1 MKWILLPI
9 LFILVVIAYCIIDF
23 KMGKKSFHQNSLS
36 RNYSRRKGDIHLIT
50 HGKDLFSLFLSDIK
64 DARSSIHILF
74 YIVKDDLFSKEF
86 LQLLIQK
93 AEEGVEVRLLL
104 DWLGSHNTPK
114 SLIKEIRNAG
124 GHVAYSN
131 RLKFPFPFFS
141 LQQRNHRKIS
151 VIDGNIGYVGG
162 YNVGKEY
169 IDEDSVLSPWRD
181 YHLRIL
187 GEGVCD
193 LQDEFMVDWNRSS
206 NNIIEK
212 ENKYFFS
219 ALPTGDMQHQFFPTQ
234 GLRLEHTIC
243 ELLDSAKTSI
253 CIGTPY
259 FIPSIIILEKLMEAL
274 KRGVKIRIIV
284 PKKADHFL
292 VKEASFTYFRTL
304 IGHGAEVYQYLNGFY
319 HAKVIIVDEEICQI
333 GTANFDRRSIYL
345 NLEINCY
352 IYDKDFIQK
361 MVAVM
366 EKDISDSH
374 RLTIEELEHTTFGT
388 KLKELCAK
396 VVADL
401 L

>member
-1 MKWILLPI
+1 MMLWVSILI
-9 LFILVVIAYCIIDF
+9 LFIIAVIVYCIVDF
-23 KMGKKSFHQNSLS
+23 KMGKRNFHQNSLS
-36 RNYSRRKGDIHLIT
+36 RDYSKRKGDIHLIT
-50 HGKDLFSLFLSDIK
+50 HGKDLFSLFLADIK
-64 DARSSIHILF
+64 NAHSSIHILF
-74 YIVKDDLFSKEF
+74 YIVKDDQFSKNF

-93 AEEGVEVRLLL
+93 AKQGVEVRLLV

-114 SLIKEIRNAG
+114 SLITEIRNAG

-131 RLKFPFPFFS
+131 RLKFPYPFFS

-151 VIDGNIGYVGG
+151 VIDGKIGYVGG

-169 IDEDSVLSPWRD
+169 IDEDSFLSPWRD
-181 YHLRIL
+181 YHLRIF
-187 GEGVCD
+187 GESVMD
-193 LQDEFMVDWNRSS
+193 LQNEFMVDWNHSS
-206 NNIIEK
+206 KTPIEK
-212 ENKYFFS
+212 EDKYFS
-219 ALPTGDMQHQFFPTQ
+219 ALSLGEMQHQFFPTE

-243 ELLDSAKTSI
+243 ELIEAAKESI

-259 FIPSIIILEKLMEAL
+259 FIPSKILLEKLMTAL

-292 VKEASFTYFRTL
+292 VKEASFFYLRDL
-304 IGHGAEVYQYLNGFY
+304 IESGAEVYQYLNGFY
-319 HAKVIIVDEEICQI
+319 HAKLIIVDEEICQI

-352 IYDKDFIQK
+352 IYDQDFIRK
-361 MVAVM
+361 MIAVV
-366 EKDISDSH
+366 EKDILDSH
-374 RLTIEELEHTTFGT
+374 RLSMEELENTTFGT
-388 KLKELCAK
+388 KMKEAAAK